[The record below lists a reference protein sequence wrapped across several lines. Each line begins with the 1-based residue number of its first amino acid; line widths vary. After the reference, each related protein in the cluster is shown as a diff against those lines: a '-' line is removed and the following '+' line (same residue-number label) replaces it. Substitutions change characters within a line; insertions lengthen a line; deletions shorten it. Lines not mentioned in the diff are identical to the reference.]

1 MTAKE
6 RRDGTSTS
14 MPGGR
19 MSKDRTRPPGRSD
32 SRDAARWTDAGAR
45 RLVRTLRQV
54 PDMAGRLTAPMPLFW
69 RVFAIVAT
77 VLALATVLLIFA
89 PVTVSV
95 PVRTTELVVLL
106 SGFVAILAL
115 TFVLLRRAF
124 GALSTV
130 TSTMRDLDPLEPG
143 RRVPVVGGP
152 QIAGLARAFN
162 DMLARLEHERR
173 ESARQAL
180 SVQEGERQRV
190 ARELHDEVGQV
201 FTAIMLQIES
211 AAAHAPADLH
221 DELEEL
227 RETARTGA
235 IDVRRIAA
243 RLRPEALEDLGLRSA
258 LSALVSAF
266 AEQTNIQTEKTL
278 EMPGHLDREQELVV
292 YRVAQEALTNVARHA
307 RASRVEV
314 SLRRE
319 DGQVVLRVS
328 DDGQGLPLSAMRS
341 SHGIRGMRER
351 AMLIGARLTLS
362 NPGRGTDVV
371 LQVPTRNSQ

>member
-19 MSKDRTRPPGRSD
+19 MSKDRTRPSGRSD